1 MIRNKHKLSYERR
14 RGLVGYVF
22 LIPWIIGTLVFFIY
36 PFLQS
41 VVFSFSDVTFDNQK
55 VITKFVGLNVYKA
68 VFIEDPTVFRMM
80 LSSVGQT
87 LLYTVCVLIMS
98 IFLAIILNQNFVGRS
113 FWRLIFCLP
122 IIVSSGLVLEVFK
135 NDLTFQA
142 STSDATTIFQSTVLS
157 QLLLDMGIGDSIIN
171 VVVTAV
177 NNIVD
182 ILWMSGVQIL
192 LFITGLQSVSPMLYE
207 VCDVEGATAWQKFWN
222 VTFPLLTPYIMLN
235 VVYTI
240 IDISTSTTNAVMKSI
255 SGYYRNV
262 MYSRGSAESV
272 GYFLMILAILAIVA
286 AIMSKRTFYIDK

>member
-1 MIRNKHKLSYERR
+1 M
-14 RGLVGYVF
+14 GYVF

>member
-1 MIRNKHKLSYERR
+1 M
-14 RGLVGYVF
+14 
-22 LIPWIIGTLVFFIY
+22 Y

-41 VVFSFSDVTFDNQK
+41 VVFSFSDVTFENRK
-55 VITKFVGLNVYKA
+55 IITKFVGLNVYKA

-80 LSSVGQT
+80 ISSIGQT

-98 IFLAIILNQNFVGRS
+98 VFLAIILNQSFKGRS

-142 STSDATTIFQSTVLS
+142 GTSDATTIFQSTVLS
-157 QLLLDMGIGDSIIN
+157 QLLLDMGIGDSVIN
-171 VVVTAV
+171 AVVTAV

-240 IDISTSTTNAVMKSI
+240 IDISTATTNSVMKSI
-255 SGYYRNV
+255 NGYYRNV

-272 GYFLMILAILAIVA
+272 GYFLMILVILGIA
-286 AIMSKRTFYIDK
+286 AAVMSKRTFYIDKYKGDLIQA